1 MNKFKVGDWVRCNIG
16 KKDDRYFHGV
26 RQITGWQG
34 LACCVGGK
42 YVYMPEDLELVCDF
56 VKGQEIK
63 ISDFDEK
70 CNCSSSYKA
79 IFVSYEKHYD
89 FHYLVEM
96 TDHNGNSYLHS
107 FKYARAIEQYK
118 AYSEPKLDWINE
130 QKNIKAKGIDG
141 FYTIYGC
148 EKLYND
154 WVILIRDNETN
165 DEDIISLLQMFNYW
179 EWEDNSPCGGLVEAN
194 NE

>member
-1 MNKFKVGDWVRCNIG
+1 MNEFKVGDWVRCKLDKNNPY
-16 KKDDRYFHGV
+16 YFNSV
-26 RQITGWQG
+26 KQIKNVWFD
-34 LACCVGGK
+34 K
-42 YVYMPEDLELVCDF
+42 IELVEGFDFLASELTLVCGF

-179 EWEDNSPCGGLVEAN
+179 EWEDNSPCGGLVEVN